1 MPVID
6 AALVQRWVQDPPAIT
21 QGEAFFSLTAEALV
35 AVAVTGTAELAFAA
49 EFLTAVPQIGDAEI
63 AADTVISLLAAVVG
77 DAEAA
82 IESSA
87 ESADVNLTAGIALA
101 EIAASAEVAVEVDG
115 DANIVIFDISTFAPA
130 LVGSATVSMEDL
142 GQGSPPLFPFQL
154 PTRFTDNPLGIQ
166 KADAIIVITGFSDDV
181 AVAGFAD
188 AVVRIVD
195 TGPTFPYYF
204 PLQCEGLQGSTPIV
218 PFVFPA
224 VFTAAANV
232 NLATATIAF
241 DGDGDTVVSVLADAQ
256 AAITA
261 TGSRVSPST
270 FPFTLPAEFFSD
282 TYVNPAEFPFVLP
295 AQFV

>member
-6 AALVQRWVQDPPAIT
+6 AALVQRWIQDPPAIT
-21 QGEAFFSLTAEALV
+21 QGEAFFTLTAEALV
-35 AVAVTGTAELAFAA
+35 EAAVTGSAELAFAA
-49 EFLTAVPQIGDAEI
+49 EFLAAVPQIGDAEI

-87 ESADVNLTAGIALA
+87 ESADVSLTAGIALA
-101 EIAASAEVAVEVDG
+101 EIAASGEVAVVVDG

-130 LVGSATVSMEDL
+130 LIGSATVALQDY

-154 PTRFTDNPLGIQ
+154 PTLFTDNPLGIQ
-166 KADAIIVITGFSDDV
+166 RADAVIVITGFSDDV

-195 TGPTFPYYF
+195 AGTTFPYYF
-204 PLQCEGLQGSTPIV
+204 PIQFEGLIGNTPIF
-218 PFVFPA
+218 PFMFPVVFADQANGRLGSALIDIEAEADTA
-224 VFTAAANV
+224 VLVF
-232 NLATATIAF
+232 
-241 DGDGDTVVSVLADAQ
+241 ADAQ

-261 TGSRVSPST
+261 TGSTISSP
-270 FPFTLPAEFFSD
+270 FLPFTLP
-282 TYVNPAEFPFVLP
+282 T
-295 AQFV
+295 QFI

>member
-6 AALVQRWVQDPPAIT
+6 AALVQRWIQDPPAIT
-21 QGEAFFSLTAEALV
+21 QGEAFFTLTAEALV
-35 AVAVTGTAELAFAA
+35 EAAVTGSAELAFAA
-49 EFLTAVPQIGDAEI
+49 EFLAAVPQIGDAEI

-101 EIAASAEVAVEVDG
+101 EIAASATVAVEVDG

-130 LVGSATVSMEDL
+130 LIGSATVSMEDL

-166 KADAIIVITGFSDDV
+166 KADAVIVINGFSDDV

-195 TGPTFPYYF
+195 TGTTFPYYF
-204 PLQCEGLQGSTPIV
+204 PIRFEGLIGNTPIF

-224 VFTAAANV
+224 IFTDQANGRSALAVVDIQATADTAAA
-232 NLATATIAF
+232 
-241 DGDGDTVVSVLADAQ
+241 VVAGAQ

-261 TGSRVSPST
+261 TANTISSP
-270 FPFTLPAEFFSD
+270 FLPFTLP
-282 TYVNPAEFPFVLP
+282 T
-295 AQFV
+295 QFIS

>member
-6 AALVQRWVQDPPAIT
+6 AALVERWIQDPPAIT
-21 QGEAFFSLTAEALV
+21 RGDASFTLTAESLV
-35 AVAVTGTAELAFAA
+35 AIPVTGTAELAFAA
-49 EFLTAVPQIGDAEI
+49 EFLAAVPQIGDAEI
-63 AADTVISLLAAVVG
+63 AAETVISLLAAVVG
-77 DAEAA
+77 DASAA

-101 EIAASAEVAVEVDG
+101 EIAASATVAVEVDG

-130 LVGSATVSMEDL
+130 LIGSATVSMEDF

-166 KADAIIVITGFSDDV
+166 KADAVIAINGFSDNV

-188 AVVRIVD
+188 AVVQIVD
-195 TGPTFPYYF
+195 VGTTFPYYF
-204 PLQCEGLQGSTPIV
+204 PIRFEGLIGNTPIF

-224 VFTAAANV
+224 IFTDQANGRSALAV
-232 NLATATIAF
+232 VDIQATA
-241 DGDGDTVVSVLADAQ
+241 DTAVAVVAGAQ

-261 TGSRVSPST
+261 TANTISSP
-270 FPFTLPAEFFSD
+270 FLPFMLP
-282 TYVNPAEFPFVLP
+282 T
-295 AQFV
+295 QFIS

>member
-6 AALVQRWVQDPPAIT
+6 AALVERWIQDPPAIT
-21 QGEAFFSLTAEALV
+21 RGDASFTLTAESLV
-35 AVAVTGTAELAFAA
+35 AVPVTGSAELAFAA
-49 EFLTAVPQIGDAEI
+49 EFLAAVPQIGDAEI
-63 AADTVISLLAAVVG
+63 AADTVISLLAAVIG
-77 DAEAA
+77 DASAA

-101 EIAASAEVAVEVDG
+101 EIAASATVAVEVDG

-130 LVGSATVSMEDL
+130 LIGSATVSMEDL

-166 KADAIIVITGFSDDV
+166 KADAVIVINGFSDDV

-195 TGPTFPYYF
+195 TGTTFPYYF
-204 PLQCEGLQGSTPIV
+204 PIRFEGLIGNTPIF

-224 VFTAAANV
+224 IFTDQANGRSALAVVDIQATADTAAA
-232 NLATATIAF
+232 
-241 DGDGDTVVSVLADAQ
+241 VVAGAQ

-261 TGSRVSPST
+261 TANTISSP
-270 FPFTLPAEFFSD
+270 FLPFTLP
-282 TYVNPAEFPFVLP
+282 T
-295 AQFV
+295 QFIS

>member
-6 AALVQRWVQDPPAIT
+6 AALVERWIQDPPAIT
-21 QGEAFFSLTAEALV
+21 RGDASFTLTAESLV
-35 AVAVTGTAELAFAA
+35 AIPVTGTAELAFAA
-49 EFLTAVPQIGDAEI
+49 EFLVAVPQIGDAEM

-115 DANIVIFDISTFAPA
+115 DGNIVIFDISTFAPA
-130 LVGSATVSMEDL
+130 LIGSATVSMEDL

-154 PTRFTDNPLGIQ
+154 PTRFTDNPFGIQ
-166 KADAIIVITGFSDDV
+166 KADAVIAINGFSDNV

-188 AVVRIVD
+188 AVVQIVD
-195 TGPTFPYYF
+195 VGTTFPYYF
-204 PLQCEGLQGSTPIV
+204 PISFEGLIGNTPIF

-224 VFTAAANV
+224 IFTDQANGRSALAV
-232 NLATATIAF
+232 VDIQATA
-241 DGDGDTVVSVLADAQ
+241 DTAVAVLAGAQ

-261 TGSRVSPST
+261 TANTISSP
-270 FPFTLPAEFFSD
+270 FLPFTLP
-282 TYVNPAEFPFVLP
+282 T
-295 AQFV
+295 QFIS